1 MGMSYAKGQIWCR
14 RNGSTLPFSGGEDE
28 IEIDAP
34 LQHNHANTR
43 AETLTGPLSKNFGG
57 GQLIGDFTVG
67 SRDLLTQSRGYGPK
81 GGGKVNPL
89 EHAIEETETL
99 TYPLWG

>member
-1 MGMSYAKGQIWCR
+1 MSYSKGQLWCKGT
-14 RNGSTLPFSGGEDE
+14 GSAIDVYDGGEDE
-28 IEIDAP
+28 IQIEEP
-34 LQHNHANTR
+34 LQHNHVNTR

-67 SRDLLTQSRGYGPK
+67 SKDLLTQSVGYGPSK
-81 GGGKVNPL
+81 NGKVGPL
-89 EHAIEETETL
+89 EHAVSEQETL